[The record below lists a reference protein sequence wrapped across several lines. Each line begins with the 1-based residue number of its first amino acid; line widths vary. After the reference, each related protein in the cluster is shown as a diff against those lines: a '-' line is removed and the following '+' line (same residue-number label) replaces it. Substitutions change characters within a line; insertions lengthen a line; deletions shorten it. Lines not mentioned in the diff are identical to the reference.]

1 MEIYEFEV
9 YTFYID
15 SMLWRKKTLKAHTS
29 LTVEGNLNI
38 YADVIARLQNVRFPR
53 KTFCNVL
60 LCHYLCVSCNHL

>member
-29 LTVEGNLNI
+29 LTVEDNLNI
-38 YADVIARLQNVRFPR
+38 YADVI
-53 KTFCNVL
+53 
-60 LCHYLCVSCNHL
+60 